1 MEMPEEVVTAQ
12 KAGKRMLFVGYS
24 KETVSDENLP
34 NLEIVASITLDDPL
48 RKMQKKC

>member
-1 MEMPEEVVTAQ
+1 MPEEIVTAQ

-24 KETVSDENLP
+24 KEIVSDENLP
-34 NLEIVASITLDDPL
+34 TLEIVAAITLDDPL